1 MTVHERG
8 RFGRG
13 ARSLNNR
20 FKNQGELVYG
30 LDSGANQNHF
40 IRFTAMIHSKA
51 NLALI
56 AGENS
61 VADIL
66 TTSNLE
72 ANRVVTRAPMVSSE
86 TMIKLFLPAQIA
98 VSQKVNYGE
107 AEIGGLI
114 AGGMSSL
121 KSFMGT
127 DGSLGDKGVASLK
140 AGLAEFTGATGAGGI
155 GDVALRAAAKVGEG
169 LGVTGGTA
177 AINITSGVT
186 VNNRTEMMFEGLDRR
201 AFAFTFRL
209 IPHSA
214 EEAATIKQI
223 VDSFRYYML
232 PEVPEGATFGRA
244 LKAPSTFKIQ
254 YAHEKELHKIG
265 ESVLEG
271 VDVKYGG
278 DRPQFHRDNRPTET
292 ELTLQ
297 FKELDIM
304 TKRSIVEGF

>member
-1 MTVHERG
+1 MAVHERG

-51 NLALI
+51 NIALS
-56 AGENS
+56 S
-61 VADIL
+61 VAESL
-66 TTSNLE
+66 ATSNLQV
-72 ANRVVTRAPMVSSE
+72 NRVVTRAPMVSSE

-114 AGGMSSL
+114 AGGMSAL

>member
-1 MTVHERG
+1 MHVRG
-8 RFGRG
+8 HTARG
-13 ARSLNNR
+13 AGSLNR

-51 NLALI
+51 TVALAG
-56 AGENS
+56 GENS
-61 VADIL
+61 VAGSL
-66 TTSNLE
+66 ATSNLQ

-114 AGGMSSL
+114 AGGMSAL

-297 FKELDIM
+297 FKELDII

>member
-1 MTVHERG
+1 MHVRG
-8 RFGRG
+8 HTARG
-13 ARSLNNR
+13 AGSLNR

-51 NLALI
+51 TVALAG
-56 AGENS
+56 GENS
-61 VADIL
+61 VAGSL
-66 TTSNLE
+66 ATSNLQ

-114 AGGMSSL
+114 AGGMSAL

>member
-1 MTVHERG
+1 MHVRG
-8 RFGRG
+8 HTARG
-13 ARSLNNR
+13 AGSLNR

-114 AGGMSSL
+114 AGGMSAL

-297 FKELDIM
+297 FKELDII

>member
-1 MTVHERG
+1 MHVRG
-8 RFGRG
+8 HTARG
-13 ARSLNNR
+13 AGSLNR

-297 FKELDIM
+297 FKELDII

>member
-1 MTVHERG
+1 MHVRG
-8 RFGRG
+8 HTARG
-13 ARSLNNR
+13 AGSLNR

-51 NLALI
+51 NIAL
-56 AGENS
+56 NS
-61 VADIL
+61 VAESL
-66 TTSNLE
+66 ATSNLQV
-72 ANRVVTRAPMVSSE
+72 NRVVTRAPMVSSE

-114 AGGMSSL
+114 AGGMSAL

-127 DGSLGDKGVASLK
+127 DGNLGDKGVASLK

>member
-1 MTVHERG
+1 MAVHERG

-51 NLALI
+51 NIAL
-56 AGENS
+56 NS
-61 VADIL
+61 VAESL
-66 TTSNLE
+66 ATSNLQV
-72 ANRVVTRAPMVSSE
+72 NRVVTRAPMVSSE

>member
-1 MTVHERG
+1 MAVHERG

-30 LDSGANQNHF
+30 ADSGANQNHF

-51 NLALI
+51 NIALS
-56 AGENS
+56 S
-61 VADIL
+61 VAESL
-66 TTSNLE
+66 ATSNLQV
-72 ANRVVTRAPMVSSE
+72 NRVVTRAPMVSSE

-114 AGGMSSL
+114 AGGMSAL

>member
-1 MTVHERG
+1 MAVHERG

-30 LDSGANQNHF
+30 ADSGANQNHF
-40 IRFTAMIHSKA
+40 IKFTAMIHSKA
-51 NLALI
+51 NIALS
-56 AGENS
+56 S
-61 VADIL
+61 VAESL
-66 TTSNLE
+66 ATSNLQV
-72 ANRVVTRAPMVSSE
+72 NRVVTRAPMVSSE

>member
-1 MTVHERG
+1 MAVHERG

-13 ARSLNNR
+13 AGDHTNR
-20 FKNQGELVYG
+20 FKNQGALVYG

-40 IRFTAMIHSKA
+40 IKFTAMIHSKA
-51 NLALI
+51 NIALS
-56 AGENS
+56 S
-61 VADIL
+61 VAESL
-66 TTSNLE
+66 ATSNLQV
-72 ANRVVTRAPMVSSE
+72 NRVVTRAPMVSSE

>member
-1 MTVHERG
+1 MAVHERG

-30 LDSGANQNHF
+30 ADSGANQNHF

-51 NLALI
+51 NIALS
-56 AGENS
+56 S
-61 VADIL
+61 VAESL
-66 TTSNLE
+66 ATSNLQV
-72 ANRVVTRAPMVSSE
+72 NRVVTRAPMVSSE